1 MHIPKT
7 GGTSAETAIL
17 DKLGEH
23 MTVCPIYHAAQYR
36 GKTAADIPGYDFYN
50 GHFQYPFAAG
60 LPADVLKVT
69 LVRPP
74 QDLTLSLFNHI
85 AGRPAH
91 ALHAAARAQGLSFPR
106 LIAGE
111 QSLHNTQA
119 KYIIGRAAYREICL
133 KGNRGRQ
140 HRVAQVLDLARRH
153 LSQFDL
159 VGTTPRLGSFI
170 TRLGVLLETELP
182 APGHSNRTRVTTLRK
197 RMMTDADWAAMRD
210 ATWVDRPLY
219 KMIETEFLPPEIH
232 PPAPAAPDRPDRPSR
247 PSRPDR

>member
-7 GGTSAETAIL
+7 GGTSAENAIL
-17 DKLGEH
+17 HRLGEH
-23 MTVCPIYHAAQYR
+23 MSVCPVYHAADYR
-36 GKTAADIPGYDFYN
+36 GKTAADLPGYDLYT

-60 LPADVLKVT
+60 LPADILKVT

-91 ALHAAARAQGLSFPR
+91 ALHAAAKTESMSFPK
-106 LIAGE
+106 LIAGQ

-119 KYIIGRAAYREICL
+119 KYIIGRAAYKEICL

-140 HRVAQVLDLARRH
+140 KRVAQVLDLARRH
-153 LSQFDL
+153 LSEFDL
-159 VGTTPRLGSFI
+159 IGTTPQLGGFI
-170 TRLGVLLETELP
+170 TRLGALLETKLP
-182 APGHSNRTRVTTLRK
+182 APEHSNRTKVITLRK
-197 RMMTDADWAAMRD
+197 RKMTDADWAAMRE

-219 KMIETEFLPPEIH
+219 EMIETEFLPPEAET
-232 PPAPAAPDRPDRPSR
+232 PAFAVPEG
-247 PSRPDR
+247 